1 MIVQVFVAE
10 LSSATGMDIKPPW
23 CSASALTEVASA
35 TPTSTDVPDTVEQMR
50 DLKFQAAKV
59 GFVQG
64 CMVSQKD
71 AKESEIWYVMEI
83 GDDATIR
90 QHRLPEEVAEPE
102 IRKVK
107 IDELMSKWRLH
118 KGKITQPLPG
128 WSPAVA
134 PHHSDAW
141 TAEAVK
147 GAISIAVRSQ
157 SIKYQDTAKHLKI
170 FINPFMVIL
179 AKGFKAG
186 SLHIVA
192 ASSRVDKTAASG
204 SIGLGKFD
212 IGGEQK
218 HYYLLKHF
226 VPPIDSKGELNKLA
240 WVAPFWLVKQVDAQS
255 DANMEIVFTQVQI
268 NGITVQLPSLV
279 NKHDMKADT
288 ELSALKWTDGSMPTD
303 GKETTKRRRTTA

>member
-1 MIVQVFVAE
+1 MFVAE

-64 CMVSQKD
+64 CMISQKG
-71 AKESEIWYVMEI
+71 AKESDIWYVMEI
-83 GDDATIR
+83 GGDATIR
-90 QHRLPEEVAEPE
+90 QHSLPEEDAEPE
-102 IRKVK
+102 IRKVE

-170 FINPFMVIL
+170 FINPFMVML
-179 AKGFKAG
+179 TKGFMAV
-186 SLHIVA
+186 SPHRRRFVA
-192 ASSRVDKTAASG
+192 SRKTAA
-204 SIGLGKFD
+204 
-212 IGGEQK
+212 GEEK

-226 VPPIDSKGELNKLA
+226 VLPIDSKGELNKLA
-240 WVAPFWLVKQVDAQS
+240 WVAHFWLVKHVEAPG
-255 DANMEIVFTQVQI
+255 DANMEVQI
-268 NGITVQLPSLV
+268 NGITVQVPSLV

-288 ELSALKWTDGSMPTD
+288 ELSVLKWTDGSMPTD